1 MPISV
6 ICPNCKEENIGS
18 ALFCK
23 KCQSSLAGI
32 LRTETA
38 VSPIDKDTS
47 PQTQEPVAEPK
58 AWQEDPNQ
66 SLIGAHSVMLDRI
79 MSWGRWSLGLG
90 ALHLFT
96 SGFLSAPWG
105 ILLIMVGLG
114 SFFFKTAS
122 MFVIYSITLAWAA
135 LSNLLSFEIT
145 WAAFSIYQFYLAYQV
160 FQQYKLFRGIETDYR
175 TKIVTNLPESDRADR
190 FFPWLGPIFGCS
202 SIFGFILLIVAA
214 IVIVVAS
221 EGKTSPPDFLGFIEG
236 MMVNLGI
243 LGASIGLA
251 SLLSKYKLKALSII
265 GIIGG
270 VLTIISEFVLTY
282 LP

>member
-6 ICPNCKEENIGS
+6 ICPNCNEENIGS

-23 KCQSSLAGI
+23 KCQNSLVGV

-38 VSPIDKDTS
+38 VSLLDKDSS
-47 PQTQEPVAEPK
+47 PQTQEQTAEPK
-58 AWQEDPNQ
+58 VRQEDPDLNLV
-66 SLIGAHSVMLDRI
+66 SGHSVMLERI
-79 MSWGRWSLGLG
+79 LSWGRWSLGLG

-105 ILLIMVGLG
+105 ILLIIVGLG

-135 LSNLLSFEIT
+135 FSNLLSFEVT
-145 WAAFSIYQFYLAYQV
+145 WAAFAVYQFYLAYQV
-160 FQQYKLFRGIETDYR
+160 FQQYRLFRGIETEYR
-175 TKIVTNLPESDRADR
+175 TKILTDQPESDRADR

-202 SIFGFILLIVAA
+202 SIFGFILLILVA

-221 EGKTSPPDFLGFIEG
+221 DGEATPPDFFGFIEG
-236 MMVNLGI
+236 MMVNFGI
-243 LGASIGLA
+243 LGASIGIA
-251 SLLSKYKLKALSII
+251 SVLSKYKLKALSII
-265 GIIGG
+265 AIIGG
-270 VLTIISEFVLTY
+270 ILTIVSELVLTY